1 MTSATNTTRNLIAA
15 VALVAAG
22 VAGTMLWQR
31 AFTAPT
37 LPKADANGTA
47 PAPRAAEAPTTV
59 TLSADLLKRAGVRTE
74 TVRGGS
80 ATSAW
85 RAPGNVEADAYRQT
99 IVTPIAGG
107 RVTAVMAELG
117 QNVTEGQTLVEIYSP
132 ELAEAER
139 GYLTARA
146 DLDLANQRRLRAEK
160 LGAIG
165 AVSQQEVDDT
175 RAEYRRQTNTVEGE
189 RAKLRLLGLAP
200 ETITALASSADI
212 AAVIHVPAPSA
223 GVVIKRAVNRGQNVD
238 ATMELLTIADLSTVW
253 VIADVYE
260 RDMARVRIGSTATV
274 TSAALPGES
283 WTGRVAYLD
292 PQVAADTRTLKA
304 RIEVANPKRALKPG
318 MLMDVAMS
326 NVSAAETVVMPR
338 TAAQQIG
345 GRTVVFIPDAGK
357 AGTFEA
363 REVQLGAIAGDSVE
377 VRDGVSAGDTVVT
390 DGAFA
395 LKAEW
400 ERIGGRLPPPVAAAN
415 DAATPSATMTV
426 PMTAQRV
433 TLEVTEAGFVPER
446 IQVEAGRPIELVVTR
461 TTDNTC
467 GTEIVIGNGR
477 QRADLPLNKAVTLK
491 LAAMNKGELKIS
503 CGMAM
508 LKGAVVAK

>member
-37 LPKADANGTA
+37 PPTADTRGAA
-47 PAPRAAEAPTTV
+47 PAPSVATAPTTV
-59 TLSADLLKRAGVRTE
+59 TLSPDLLGRAGVRTAN
-74 TVRGGS
+74 VRSGT
-80 ATSAW
+80 ATSSW

-132 ELAEAER
+132 ELADSER

-146 DLDLANQRRLRAEK
+146 DLELANQRRLRAEK

-212 AAVIHVPAPSA
+212 AAVIRVPAPSS

-238 ATMELLTIADLSTVW
+238 AKMELLTIADLSTVW
-253 VIADVYE
+253 VIALVDV
-260 RDMARVRIGSTATV
+260 
-274 TSAALPGES
+274 GE
-283 WTGRVAYLD
+283 
-292 PQVAADTRTLKA
+292 P
-304 RIEVANPKRALKPG
+304 
-318 MLMDVAMS
+318 
-326 NVSAAETVVMPR
+326 
-338 TAAQQIG
+338 
-345 GRTVVFIPDAGK
+345 
-357 AGTFEA
+357 
-363 REVQLGAIAGDSVE
+363 LG
-377 VRDGVSAGDTVVT
+377 
-390 DGAFA
+390 
-395 LKAEW
+395 
-400 ERIGGRLPPPVAAAN
+400 
-415 DAATPSATMTV
+415 
-426 PMTAQRV
+426 
-433 TLEVTEAGFVPER
+433 
-446 IQVEAGRPIELVVTR
+446 
-461 TTDNTC
+461 
-467 GTEIVIGNGR
+467 
-477 QRADLPLNKAVTLK
+477 
-491 LAAMNKGELKIS
+491 
-503 CGMAM
+503 
-508 LKGAVVAK
+508 